1 MLEILNRAL
10 PFGETI
16 RSEDI
21 ERCQSIVKINVK
33 NNRQVILTFRA
44 YKTKANVYDS
54 WFNLRNV
61 YMTEDFTPSG
71 QKIINKL
78 VQLKKVKKL
87 KNCPGRMMAKSMT
100 KLMKVSQ
107 NVK

>member
-21 ERCQSIVKINVK
+21 ERCHSIGKINVK
-33 NNRQVILTFRA
+33 NNRQVIVKFRA
-44 YKTKANVYDS
+44 YKTKAKVYDS
-54 WFNLRNV
+54 RFNLHNV
-61 YMTEDFTPSG
+61 YMTKDFTPSN

-78 VQLKKVKKL
+78 VQLKKGKQIKK
-87 KNCPGRMMAKSMT
+87 KNV
-100 KLMKVSQ
+100 LV
-107 NVK
+107 V